1 MEQYGYYCR
10 PGLVPLLK
18 TIGLD
23 AEYKRA
29 EGDTLWLAR
38 DGELV
43 PILDMLGGYGSCLFG
58 HNHPEL
64 VEYARELFASGVP
77 IHAQA
82 SMRGGAADL
91 AEALCNRLG
100 DYVVTMTNSGAE
112 AVEAAIKHVLME
124 RRRTTFWA
132 IKGSF
137 HGKTLGAIQLTYA
150 YRESFSNSDLAVR
163 FLDPLDP
170 NDWENALAEIDDV
183 AAVFLEPIAGE
194 GGIKPLPTHF
204 VDWLTE
210 TCHDARI
217 PIVADEIQTGMG
229 RTGEFLASTA
239 MGIQPDYLC
248 LAKSLG
254 GGLAKIGALL
264 VRRERYLN
272 DFSIIHTSTFSED
285 DFSCRIALKA
295 LEILDR
301 DRLPDRCAEMG
312 DFLISELKTLRNAY
326 PDQIRQV
333 RGQGLMIGIEL
344 QEQPVSRSSY
354 LRILTK
360 QRHLGYMAASYLLNV
375 HDIRTAPTLSEPF
388 TLRLEPSAYLKKS
401 DARRFVRAMASLCEA
416 MEKADI
422 VPLSGFHV
430 GHKVNTCV
438 DYSRNSILCEQEK
451 PASRHKVAFLGHLLL
466 DEHVLHFDPSLE
478 VFDPDTLITFL
489 DKVAGHTDPM
499 IFDQVNVRS
508 TTGDQ
513 VHLSFV
519 GLNLTS
525 RQIVNAMKSRNY
537 RWIMDKI
544 EDAVLLARDAGCQ
557 VVGFGGFTSIISG
570 NCRRVKTNGV
580 GLTTGNS
587 LTIGMGI
594 RALEEAASRRDI
606 DLERSSLAVIGATG
620 NIASTYAV
628 MMAPHVAELVLV
640 VRDLESPKLKPVLAD
655 IRQAAPDVQITVA
668 DSVEAID
675 NCSAIVAASNA
686 AEPLIYPHH
695 LSPDP
700 VVICDISLPADVAE
714 EVSDERPDVLVIHGG
729 VVKPPFAPD
738 FSIGGIPL
746 ARGHMFACMGETVL
760 MGLEGQTGHGS
771 YGTVCADE
779 VRRALAMADKHGFA
793 LGDIEAELPHKTAM
807 SSAYV
812 AHVKRNGS
820 VSDS

>member
-1 MEQYGYYCR
+1 MNSWRRLRWESNPTTFAWQSHSAAGWPRSVRCSSVENATLMIFR
-10 PGLVPLLK
+10 SFIHRLFPK
-18 TIGLD
+18 TISV
-23 AEYKRA
+23 AELRSA
-29 EGDTLWLAR
+29 RNPRSRPVARSLRR
-38 DGELV
+38 DGRFSDFGTE
-43 PILDMLGGYGSCLFG
+43 DATKCLSRSDSASSRAG
-58 HNHPEL
+58 IDDWN
-64 VEYARELFASGVP
+64 RASGTAGFTLVLS
-77 IHAQA
+77 ADFDETAA
-82 SMRGGAADL
+82 S
-91 AEALCNRLG
+91 RL
-100 DYVVTMTNSGAE
+100 
-112 AVEAAIKHVLME
+112 
-124 RRRTTFWA
+124 
-132 IKGSF
+132 
-137 HGKTLGAIQLTYA
+137 HG
-150 YRESFSNSDLAVR
+150 R
-163 FLDPLDP
+163 FL
-170 NDWENALAEIDDV
+170 LA
-183 AAVFLEPIAGE
+183 
-194 GGIKPLPTHF
+194 
-204 VDWLTE
+204 
-210 TCHDARI
+210 
-217 PIVADEIQTGMG
+217 
-229 RTGEFLASTA
+229 
-239 MGIQPDYLC
+239 
-248 LAKSLG
+248 
-254 GGLAKIGALL
+254 
-264 VRRERYLN
+264 
-272 DFSIIHTSTFSED
+272 
-285 DFSCRIALKA
+285 
-295 LEILDR
+295 
-301 DRLPDRCAEMG
+301 
-312 DFLISELKTLRNAY
+312 
-326 PDQIRQV
+326 
-333 RGQGLMIGIEL
+333 
-344 QEQPVSRSSY
+344 
-354 LRILTK
+354 
-360 QRHLGYMAASYLLNV
+360 QRPRHS
-375 HDIRTAPTLSEPF
+375 HCTTLSEPF